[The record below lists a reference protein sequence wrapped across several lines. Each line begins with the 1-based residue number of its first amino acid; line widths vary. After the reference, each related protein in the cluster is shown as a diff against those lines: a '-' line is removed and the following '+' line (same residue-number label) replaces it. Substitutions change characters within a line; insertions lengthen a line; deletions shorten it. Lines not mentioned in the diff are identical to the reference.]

1 MPYEITQLKLRAT
14 TTGRAVAALKDAL
27 PGAGGNLLACWY
39 TDIGDLNQVMVIRHY
54 ESDGEIGAA
63 RRAMV
68 ESENWHGAG
77 DLVLSASSATFVL
90 LPALPPLVAG
100 SHGPFF
106 EVRDYMLK
114 PGVIKSNVERW
125 EKALPGREKLSPV
138 LGAMY
143 AISGAMPRWLHIWPY
158 KSLDERHRIRA
169 EAVKTGVWPP
179 PSSSPDATVTQANA
193 IYLAAEWSPIR

>member
-1 MPYEITQLKLRAT
+1 MPYEITQLKLRAAT
-14 TTGRAVAALKDAL
+14 TPRAVAALKDTL
-27 PGAGGNLLACWY
+27 PSAPGTLLACWY
-39 TDIGDLNQVMVIRHY
+39 ADIGELNQVMVIRHY
-54 ESDGEIGAA
+54 ESDGDVGAA

-77 DLVLSASSATFVL
+77 DLVLSASSSTFVL
-90 LPALPPLVAG
+90 LPALKPLAAG
-100 SHGPFF
+100 AHGPYF

-114 PGVIKSNVERW
+114 PGVIKSNIERW
-125 EKALPGREKLSPV
+125 EKGLPARVKLSPV

-143 AISGAMPRWLHIWPY
+143 SISGAMPRWVHIWPY

-179 PSSSPDATVTQANA
+179 PASAPDSTVTQANA
-193 IYLAAEWSPIR
+193 IYLAAEWSPIK